1 MTKTTTNI
9 SKNIENAIEIA
20 NASEFG
26 LQSSCFTS
34 SLENAFRMSEEL
46 HVGSVWINEGSRFRM
61 DTTPFGGVGSSGF
74 GREGVKYAMEELS
87 YVKFTGI
94 RFPGREG

>member
-1 MTKTTTNI
+1 M
-9 SKNIENAIEIA
+9 SKD
-20 NASEFG
+20 
-26 LQSSCFTS
+26 
-34 SLENAFRMSEEL
+34 L

-61 DTTPFGGVGSSGF
+61 DTTPFGGVGDSGY

-94 RFPGREG
+94 RFPGLD